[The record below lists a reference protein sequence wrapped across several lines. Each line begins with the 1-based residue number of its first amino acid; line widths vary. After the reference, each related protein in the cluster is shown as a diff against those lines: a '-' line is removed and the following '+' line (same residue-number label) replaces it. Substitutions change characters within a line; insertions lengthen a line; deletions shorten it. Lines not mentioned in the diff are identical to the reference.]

1 MQKQKL
7 LVNIVDQIVIMKKN
21 SIDCDTSLLE
31 NQIDNLVYR
40 LYELTWDEVRVIDPD
55 FGLTEEEYKKIE
67 I

>member
-7 LVNIVDQIVIMKKN
+7 FVNIVDQIVIMKKN

-40 LYELTWDEVRVIDPD
+40 LYDLTWDEVRVIDPD